1 MLDMVYYPYYEHC
14 LVGEWGVLTMSNK
27 PDRVTFQKRLDEMV
41 STLRR
46 DILTSVRPPGDYLP
60 SELALAEQYMLSKK
74 SVRKGL
80 ELLVEEGLITK
91 EPRVGNRINAPAP
104 VPKVSLKL
112 GCYPSLDDEMDLK
125 GLLEQFHAQ
134 YPHISVDTITLPY
147 THYPEAIQ
155 GYLENGWV
163 DVLSLNTWN
172 FREMLEHGE
181 LDRFLPLEPDPE
193 AYSFLGDYLAHE
205 GRLYARPLT
214 FSPVVLCYNKTL
226 FRKWGMPEPDSS
238 WSWKQLAETAA
249 HIQREHQLFGF
260 YAHIASTNRF
270 PIVLLQKHFRFAQE
284 EGGYRYDDPKLWDS
298 LGMFRELIYG
308 QGLSASF
315 LSESDGDAEKLFL
328 QQKTAMVM
336 TTYYGLKMLKQADF
350 EYDLAPLPYEQSA
363 KTLLL
368 VTGLA
373 VNRQSKQKEAARLLV
388 DFLGSAAA
396 QLHIRKE
403 TLSIPA
409 RKSSAEWDGAETM
422 YRPSRFNLYREIVPT
437 FSSYADLGITME
449 ELHRLRN
456 ELKLFWAN
464 MEQAQDAAARLAS
477 RLGVKSRQ

>member
-1 MLDMVYYPYYEHC
+1 
-14 LVGEWGVLTMSNK
+14 MSNK
-27 PDRVTFQKRLDEMV
+27 PDRVTFQKRLEEMV

-91 EPRVGNRINAPAP
+91 EPRVGNRINDPAP
-104 VPKVSLKL
+104 VPRVSLKL

-125 GLLEQFHAQ
+125 GLLEQFHQQ
-134 YPHISVDTITLPY
+134 YPHISVDTVPLPY
-147 THYPEAIQ
+147 TNYPEVIT
-155 GYLENGWV
+155 GYLDNGWL

-172 FREMLEHGE
+172 FREILEHGE
-181 LDRFLPLEPDPE
+181 LDRFVPQEPDPE
-193 AYSFLGDYLAHE
+193 AYSFLRDYFAHE
-205 GRLYARPLT
+205 GKLYARPLT

-226 FRKWGMPEPDSS
+226 FRKWGIPEPDSS
-238 WSWKQLAETAA
+238 WSWKQLAETAVQ
-249 HIQREHQLFGF
+249 IQKDHHLFGF

-270 PIVLLQKHFRFAQE
+270 PILLLQKHFRFAQE
-284 EGGYRYDDPKLWDS
+284 HGEYRYDDPKLWES
-298 LGMFRELIYG
+298 LGMFRDIIYR

-315 LSESDGDAEKLFL
+315 LSESDGDAEKLFI

-336 TTYYGLKMLKQADF
+336 TTYYGLKMLKHADF
-350 EYDLAPLPYEQSA
+350 AYDLAPLPYEHSA

-373 VNRQSKQKEAARLLV
+373 INRQSKQKEAAGLLV
-388 DFLGSAAA
+388 DFLSSASA

-409 RKSSAEWDGAETM
+409 KKSPAEWDGPEKM

-464 MEQAQDAAARLAS
+464 MEQAEDAAARLGN
-477 RLGVKSRQ
+477 RLGVKS